1 MKTVEARPGDRMLLQ
16 EASFGY
22 EYRIL
27 PDGKTV
33 REVLEAGLD
42 GKTVREVLEVGLD
55 YVVLRGEGDV
65 LTSQF
70 PAYLLS
76 ELPTDPDQSQIV
88 GEPQRARSEPV
99 TTSVQD
105 VAA

>member
-1 MKTVEARPGDRMLLQ
+1 MTDVKVRPGNHVLLQ
-16 EASFGY
+16 EAGFGY

-27 PDGKTV
+27 PDGKNG
-33 REVLEAGLD
+33 REV
-42 GKTVREVLEVGLD
+42 VEVGLD

-65 LTSQF
+65 LTIRI
-70 PAYLLS
+70 PAYLLT
-76 ELPTDPDQSQIV
+76 ELPTHPGQGQLV
-88 GEPQRARSEPV
+88 GEPQRARSEAV

>member
-1 MKTVEARPGDRMLLQ
+1 MTDVKVRPGDHVLLL
-16 EASFGY
+16 EAGFGY

-27 PDGKTV
+27 PDG
-33 REVLEAGLD
+33 END
-42 GKTVREVLEVGLD
+42 REVLEVGLD

-65 LTSQF
+65 LTIRI
-70 PAYLLS
+70 PAYLLT
-76 ELPTDPDQSQIV
+76 ELPPHPGRGQLV
-88 GEPQRARSEPV
+88 GEPQRARSEAV